1 MEEQSTTGRR
11 LPAPGRPAAEARPTP
26 QPAQAAPR
34 PVPAQQPAPAYATSA
49 HRGLETET
57 VPPTEAPAPR
67 ARAHPGVPM
76 ATARQQPQPQ
86 PAHQRPA
93 QADVEVEPELDF
105 GTDLPAP
112 ARTAPAKAALA
123 PRTQTEAE
131 LEEIRA
137 GDAPET
143 GARAYAT
150 RRAFAEQLA
159 KDDATAAQAAERDVV
174 QTGLDGFKERREA
187 WRRTVKAKEAEGK
200 APYISRNL
208 KGAFFPFLYVVI
220 SLQLLRRYQ
229 FEYGD
234 FYDFEPL
241 FILVG
246 FALGLLTLFA
256 LESRS
261 MLRARRARSPVALSD
276 RGVMFGVVVFIA
288 VSVYLAAFKGLAFAW
303 LFSIGFMG
311 AGLIVPVA
319 GMAIE
324 RLSKG
329 RFWVTD
335 PTSDSSVARRFLEF
349 VPAAAEA

>member
-26 QPAQAAPR
+26 QPAPAAPR

-105 GTDLPAP
+105 GAELPA
-112 ARTAPAKAALA
+112 R
-123 PRTQTEAE
+123 PRQDT
-131 LEEIRA
+131 A

-143 GARAYAT
+143 GVRAYAT

-159 KDDATAAQAAERDVV
+159 KDDAAAAQAAERDVV

-229 FEYGD
+229 FEYGE

-311 AGLIVPVA
+311 AGLIVPVV

-349 VPAAAEA
+349 VPSAAEA